1 MSDRNALPFGIDA
14 DGSLDRRGF
23 LGTAGRL
30 GVGMMGMGAAPLL
43 MAQQQNFTVGWV
55 RPSTGRL
62 ASSFAPLYVGGLIA
76 IEEIN
81 AAGGILGRPIVRK
94 EEDDEA
100 SPAKQR
106 P

>member
-1 MSDRNALPFGIDA
+1 MSKTTRLPFGIEA

-23 LGTAGRL
+23 LSTAGAL
-30 GVGMMGMGAAPLL
+30 GVDMMGMGASPLL

-55 RPSTGRL
+55 RASTGRL
-62 ASSFAPLYVGGLIA
+62 ASSFAALYVGGLIA

-94 EEDDEA
+94 EED
-100 SPAKQR
+100 
-106 P
+106 

>member
-1 MSDRNALPFGIDA
+1 MSDHKRLPFGVEA
-14 DGSLDRRGF
+14 DGSLDRRAF
-23 LGTAGRL
+23 LATAGRL

-100 SPAKQR
+100 
-106 P
+106 